1 MVATSVSTLAT
12 VLTLACAICALAI
25 AFAGTYWLGDRNGRR
40 RLVREDIADG
50 FDALLGPK
58 DDDEG
63 GEGVPTPD
71 DPRVLS

>member
-1 MVATSVSTLAT
+1 MSALAT
-12 VLTLACAICALAI
+12 VLALACAVCALAL

-50 FDALLGPK
+50 FEALLASQ

-63 GEGVPTPD
+63 GEGVPNPD
-71 DPRVLS
+71 APRVLS

>member
-1 MVATSVSTLAT
+1 MTTLAT
-12 VLTLACAICALAI
+12 VFTLACATCAVAL

-40 RLVREDIADG
+40 RLVRDDIADG
-50 FDALLGPK
+50 FEALLAPE